1 MWYAASNVGWPFFQ
15 SDFPSWWESQFYAV
29 DLEYQWVG
37 FTCWKFNQQT
47 CQTRYKNLPQK
58 RTRWHRLTMPSYKLY
73 FVFKSHSIFDYLK
86 TIKNQNICSF
96 HSQDFTQMSQFCE
109 YVCGEYELKTTKN
122 IIVVEIH
129 KLVVETFEI
138 SATVSLQL
146 RPTQETPGRSTNIRW
161 ILKTVHG
168 FSTMY
173 NKVEVFWTNWNQ
185 ILTAVVCTTWTI
197 PFDFNIYK
205 FKL

>member
-1 MWYAASNVGWPFFQ
+1 MWYANVGWPFF
-15 SDFPSWWESQFYAV
+15 SIYFSFLVGNTEFYAV

-37 FTCWKFNQQT
+37 FTCWKFNQQK
-47 CQTRYKNLPQK
+47 CQQTRHKNLPQK

-96 HSQDFTQMSQFCE
+96 HSQDFTQMSRFCE
-109 YVCGEYELKTTKN
+109 YVYGEYELKTTKN

-168 FSTMY
+168 FSTIGWRC
-173 NKVEVFWTNWNQ
+173 F
-185 ILTAVVCTTWTI
+185 
-197 PFDFNIYK
+197 
-205 FKL
+205 